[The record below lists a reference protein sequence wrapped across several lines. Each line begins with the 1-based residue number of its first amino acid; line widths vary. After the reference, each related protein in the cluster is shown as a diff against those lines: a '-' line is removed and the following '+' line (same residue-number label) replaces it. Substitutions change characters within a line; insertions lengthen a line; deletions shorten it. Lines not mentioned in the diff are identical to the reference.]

1 MNDKKAANMEKLTK
15 REEQLMKIFWERGP
29 LFVRELVEMA
39 DEPKPHFNTLST
51 WVRLL
56 EAKGYLGHESFGSTY
71 RYYPLISEE
80 EFGRGSLTSVV
91 GRYFKDSYM
100 GAVSALV
107 EEEKI
112 SLDDLRE
119 LIRRIE
125 EQNAAGDNR

>member
-1 MNDKKAANMEKLTK
+1 MKDKKAANMEKLTK
-15 REEQLMKIFWERGP
+15 REEQLMRIFWERGP

-71 RYYPLISEE
+71 RYYPLISEQ
-80 EFGRGSLTSVV
+80 EFGRGTLTNVV

-125 EQNAAGDNR
+125 EHDAAEK

>member
-1 MNDKKAANMEKLTK
+1 MEKLTK
-15 REEQLMKIFWERGP
+15 REEELMRIFWERGP

-56 EAKGYLGHESFGSTY
+56 EAKGYLAHESFGSTY
-71 RYYPLISEE
+71 RYYPLISER
-80 EFGRGSLTSVV
+80 EFGRGSLSSVV

-112 SLDDLRE
+112 SLDELRE

-125 EQNAAGDNR
+125 EQNAAGGSR

>member
-1 MNDKKAANMEKLTK
+1 MKDKKAANMEKLTK
-15 REEQLMKIFWERGP
+15 REEQLMRIFWEHGP

-71 RYYPLISEE
+71 RYYPLISEQ
-80 EFGRGSLTSVV
+80 EFGRGTLTNVV

-125 EQNAAGDNR
+125 EHDAAEK

>member
-1 MNDKKAANMEKLTK
+1 MKDKKSANMEKLTK
-15 REEQLMKIFWERGP
+15 REEQLMRIFWEHGP

-71 RYYPLISEE
+71 RYYPLISEQ
-80 EFGRGSLTSVV
+80 EFGRGTLTNVV

-125 EQNAAGDNR
+125 EHDAAEK

>member
-1 MNDKKAANMEKLTK
+1 MNDKDATDMEKLTK
-15 REEQLMKIFWERGP
+15 REEELMRIFWERGP

-39 DEPKPHFNTLST
+39 EEPKPHFNTLST
-51 WVRLL
+51 WVRML
-56 EAKGYLGHESFGSTY
+56 EAKGYLGHEAFGSTY
-71 RYYPLISEE
+71 RYYPLISEA

-107 EEEKI
+107 ESEKI
-112 SLDDLRE
+112 SLDELRE

-125 EQNAAGDNR
+125 EQNAGGNR